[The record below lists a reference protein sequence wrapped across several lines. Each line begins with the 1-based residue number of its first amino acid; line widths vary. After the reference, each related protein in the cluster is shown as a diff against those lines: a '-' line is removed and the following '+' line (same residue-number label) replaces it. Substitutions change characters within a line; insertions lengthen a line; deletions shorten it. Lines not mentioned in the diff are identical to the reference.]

1 MPGLIILLNY
11 NGRKNEI
18 DADDD
23 FGKWKGTMPEIESYW
38 LKIFNIYINHYDK
51 NSKLYSKI
59 IHSVFIEKQTY
70 L

>member
-38 LKIFNIYINHYDK
+38 PKIFDILYI
-51 NSKLYSKI
+51 SIIMIKI
-59 IHSVFIEKQTY
+59 LAVF
-70 L
+70 

>member
-23 FGKWKGTMPEIESYW
+23 FGKWKGNMPEIESYW
-38 LKIFNIYINHYDK
+38 PKIFNIYINHYDK
-51 NSKLYSKI
+51 NSKLYYKI

>member
-38 LKIFNIYINHYDK
+38 PKICNIYINHYDK
-51 NSKLYSKI
+51 NS
-59 IHSVFIEKQTY
+59 
-70 L
+70 